1 MIKVLGCEWD
11 CYYITSFRY
20 VKGHHPRLCL
30 FSPCLSASPKEEL
43 QALITNTLFVLAS
56 FCMRRSVSLDVELS
70 LAKGELQPCT
80 MPRYT
85 ILMEGEAL
93 LACT

>member
-1 MIKVLGCEWD
+1 MGLLLHHIVPLNKRSSSAVLF
-11 CYYITSFRY
+11 IF
-20 VKGHHPRLCL
+20 L
-30 FSPCLSASPKEEL
+30 CLSASPKEEL
-43 QALITNTLFVLAS
+43 QALITNTPFVLAS

-70 LAKGELQPCT
+70 LAKGELQSCT